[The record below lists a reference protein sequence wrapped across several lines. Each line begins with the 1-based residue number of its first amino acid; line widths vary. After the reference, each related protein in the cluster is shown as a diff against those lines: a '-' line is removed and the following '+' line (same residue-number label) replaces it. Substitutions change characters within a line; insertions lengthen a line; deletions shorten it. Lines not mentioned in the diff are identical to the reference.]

1 MKKKYSAAAEKKIGK
16 VMHEFKE
23 GILKSS
29 SGDVVKSRA
38 QAIVIG
44 ISEAKQAHLK
54 VPAQKK
60 QPLKKKK

>member
-1 MKKKYSAAAEKKIGK
+1 MEKKYSAAAQKKIGK

-23 GILKSS
+23 GHLKSS
-29 SGDVVKSRA
+29 SGTKVTSRK

-60 QPLKKKK
+60 AAGKKTK